1 MTPNFANAAQGAAG
15 AAPRKMENL
24 ALAYENVFTVIVRIR
39 SDRQAAGNA
48 EAFRANM
55 RAVIRKAEQE
65 AAQKG
70 YSPEDVRAA
79 SFALVALLD
88 ESILNSSNPAFA
100 DWARRPLQ
108 EEMFRGHVAGEVFF
122 QQLDRLLAKRDT
134 PEVADLL
141 EVYYL
146 CLLLGYKGRYSLQD
160 PGALRGIRDAAG
172 EKIRQIRGAS
182 GPISP
187 AAAPPTGGAPRR
199 ASDPWTRRL
208 MIAGVVSLLLAVA
221 LFAGFKLSLANGATA
236 AGQTLQQTTP

>member
-1 MTPNFANAAQGAAG
+1 MATNFSNPGQAATAV
-15 AAPRKMENL
+15 PRRMENL

-55 RAVIRKAEQE
+55 RSVIRKAEQD

-88 ESILNSSNPAFA
+88 ESILNSNNPAFA

-108 EEMFRGHVAGEVFF
+108 EELFRGHVAGEVFF
-122 QQLDRLLAKRDT
+122 QQLDRLMAKRDA
-134 PEVADLL
+134 PELADLL

-146 CLLLGYKGRYSLQD
+146 CLLLGYKGRYSMQD
-160 PGALRGIRDAAG
+160 PAVLRGIRDAAG
-172 EKIRQIRGAS
+172 EKIRQIRGPS
-182 GPISP
+182 QLISP
-187 AAAPPTGGAPRR
+187 AAAPPAGGAPRR
-199 ASDPWTRRL
+199 ATDPWTRRL
-208 MIAGVVSLLLAVA
+208 LIAGIVSLLLAVA
-221 LFAGFKLSLANGATA
+221 LFAGFKIALNNGAAA